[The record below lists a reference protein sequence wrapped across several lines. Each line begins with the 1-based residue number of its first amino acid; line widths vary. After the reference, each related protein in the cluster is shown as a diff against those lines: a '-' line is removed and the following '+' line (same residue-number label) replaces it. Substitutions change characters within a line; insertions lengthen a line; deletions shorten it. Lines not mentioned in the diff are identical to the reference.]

1 MKDRERERG
10 QGDGACHLENS
21 IFPCAPL
28 LPSSSLSA
36 SLPRSRAQPSAPG
49 IFPKLSRGT
58 GGLCVHA
65 RVCLRVPSLRDSK
78 PARARVLY
86 EYLTRDQY
94 FPCVCLPPLLSAQQQ
109 RPLRWACGPSDPLS
123 PTLPPSLP
131 LRSSDRGA
139 MDGLRLPPLIEEA
152 LDSTGLCAAVLSV
165 CVHLL
170 LRVAG
175 YSRVAVFFSTTDYI
189 DSDQP
194 GKR

>member
-1 MKDRERERG
+1 MKDREREREG
-10 QGDGACHLENS
+10 RETELAIWKTAS
-21 IFPCAPL
+21 FPPLRSSPL
-28 LPSSSLSA
+28 LPSRHLSH
-36 SLPRSRAQPSAPG
+36 APE
-49 IFPKLSRGT
+49 
-58 GGLCVHA
+58 
-65 RVCLRVPSLRDSK
+65 PSLQLPGSFPNSPEVRAVCVCMRACVCVCQVCEIRSL
-78 PARARVLY
+78 RARVLY

-109 RPLRWACGPSDPLS
+109 RQLRWACGPSDPLS

-165 CVHLL
+165 CVHLR

-175 YSRVAVFFSTTDYI
+175 YSRVAVFCTTDYI